1 MASERR
7 WVDVTIPGGVWK
19 YADTYEYLERVR
31 EGLGPLIITCA
42 ISGGVQGKE
51 ANPNLP
57 ESPEELAQQA
67 YEAYQAGASVVH
79 VHFRDPENLARNS
92 MALEVSTEANRLIRE
107 ACPDIVINNT
117 TGGGPGTTMEDR
129 FEAIKARPEMASL
142 NLGPDM
148 SRFTVAPRR
157 APLPHPH
164 DGYTLDDCVP
174 FTYGI
179 IEDLARAMQEND
191 IKPELETYQPGH
203 YWVSRNL
210 INQGLLQKPY
220 VFQFV
225 MGYQTSIFP
234 TPHNLVSLVQELP
247 EDSLFFACGIGPHQ
261 LPITTM
267 AILMGG
273 HARVGLEDNVYYTRG
288 RKLTG
293 NGESV
298 ARLARIAHELD
309 RPVATPAQARE
320 ILGLP
325 ATPRPFSALASINA

>member
-1 MASERR
+1 
-7 WVDVTIPGGVWK
+7 VTAQRGAWR
-19 YADTYEYLERVR
+19 YSDTYEYLERVK

-51 ANPNLP
+51 ANPALP
-57 ESPEELAQQA
+57 ETPEELAQEA

-79 VHFRDPENLARNS
+79 VHFRDPANQARNT
-92 MALEVSTEANRLIRE
+92 MALDVANEANHLIRE
-107 ACPDIVINNT
+107 ACPDIIINNT
-117 TGGGPGTTMEDR
+117 TGGGPGTTMEER
-129 FEAIKARPEMASL
+129 YEAITARPEMASL

-148 SRFTVAPRR
+148 SRFAIAPRR

-164 DGYTLDDCVP
+164 DGYTIDECVP

-179 IEDLARAMQEND
+179 IEEMARSMRDHEV
-191 IKPELETYQPGH
+191 KPELETYHPGQF
-203 YWVSRNL
+203 WVSRSL
-210 INQGLLQKPY
+210 IDQGLLQKPY

-225 MGYQTSIFP
+225 MGYQTSSFP
-234 TPHNLVSLVQELP
+234 TPENLCALVRELP
-247 EDSLFFACGIGPHQ
+247 EDSLFFACGIGQYQ
-261 LPITTM
+261 LPMTTM
-267 AILMGG
+267 AVLMGG

-298 ARLARIAHELD
+298 ARLARIAEELD
-309 RPVATPAQARE
+309 RPVATPSQARK

-325 ATPRPFSALASINA
+325 ATPRSFARLDHVSAP